1 MAIILLVL
9 SLAGCQTHP
18 LESTP
23 LDQVVVEAYLYE
35 NQPVDQIR
43 LSHPFSISSPQGQ
56 NSPITEAQ
64 VFLSRNGME
73 YQLLPYPG
81 EPGRYHAEDPA
92 LVVSSGD
99 LFELKILY
107 KEKIISAQTRVP
119 SVPRIARISSQRP
132 TRAATSVTTMTRGVS
147 GQFHSIAYGTI
158 QPLSRLPGRPSRPTR
173 RAGSLPSCPPP
184 ALPWSAAPPVAS
196 AR

>member
-1 MAIILLVL
+1 MRFFYMAIILLVL

-119 SVPRIARISSQRP
+119 SVPRIARISND
-132 TRAATSVTTMTRGVS
+132 TLSV
-147 GQFHSIAYGTI
+147 
-158 QPLSRLPGRPSRPTR
+158 
-173 RAGSLPSCPPP
+173 GSS
-184 ALPWSAAPPVAS
+184 
-196 AR
+196 